1 MLSFDSFIL
10 ISGLLLAAL
19 SVYSFATFLL
29 TNNADSDQLA
39 WASGSEPVK
48 SNSSIINSMRPLV
61 HNLTL
66 KYAQRFFKNNKSR
79 KKIEKLILTAG
90 LSKELNVDE
99 YVGLQILLGIFIP
112 LVLVLLKF
120 GLQMDFP
127 ILIIFGIGALGVAYP
142 SLYCKQNKQNRYIA
156 VVSELPFFIDMLA
169 LSTEANMEFMN
180 AIKRVVEKAD
190 PKGVLTKEFAQV
202 LQEVSFGSSRDDA
215 LRAMASRLD
224 MSEITSFTSIVIDS
238 FATGASV
245 SSVLKEQS
253 IQMRQERFV
262 RAEKAGAKAS
272 QVILF
277 PMLFL
282 IMPAVFIVIFAPVI
296 LGGGM

>member
-10 ISGLLLAAL
+10 ISALILAAL

-29 TNNADSDQLA
+29 ANNADSDQLA

-48 SNSSIINSMRPLV
+48 SGSSIINSLRPLV

-66 KYAQRFFKNNKSR
+66 KYAHRFFKNPKSR
-79 KKIEKLILTAG
+79 AKIEKAILTAG

-99 YVGLQILLGIFIP
+99 YIGFQILLGAFLP
-112 LVLVLLKF
+112 LLLLLLKF

-127 ILIIFGIGALGVAYP
+127 VAFAFGLGAIGFMYP
-142 SLYCKQNKQNRYIA
+142 SIYCKQTKQSRYIS

-190 PKGVLTKEFAQV
+190 PDGVLTKEFGQV

-215 LRAMASRLD
+215 LRAMAARLD

>member
-10 ISGLLLAAL
+10 ISALILAAL

-29 TNNADSDQLA
+29 ASSADSDQLA

-48 SNSSIINSMRPLV
+48 SNSSIINSLRPLV

-66 KYAQRFFKNNKSR
+66 KYAQRFFNNPKSR

-99 YVGLQILLGIFIP
+99 YIGFQILLGVFIP
-112 LVLVLLKF
+112 LALLLLKF

-127 ILIIFGIGALGVAYP
+127 VAIVLGAGFFGFVYP
-142 SLYCKQNKQNRYIA
+142 GFYCKQMKQSRYIS

-190 PKGVLTKEFAQV
+190 PNGVLTKEFGQV

-215 LRAMASRLD
+215 LRAMAARLD

-245 SSVLKEQS
+245 STVLKEQS

>member
-1 MLSFDSFIL
+1 MTA
-10 ISGLLLAAL
+10 LL
-19 SVYSFATFLL
+19 
-29 TNNADSDQLA
+29 
-39 WASGSEPVK
+39 
-48 SNSSIINSMRPLV
+48 RPLV

-66 KYAQRFFKNNKSR
+66 KYAQRFFNNQKSR
-79 KKIEKLILTAG
+79 KNIEKLILTSG
-90 LSKELNVDE
+90 LSKELNTDE
-99 YVGLQILLGIFIP
+99 YIGFQILLGIFIP
-112 LVLVLLKF
+112 LALLLLKF

-127 ILIIFGIGALGVAYP
+127 IAIILGVGVFGFMYP
-142 SLYCKQNKQNRYIA
+142 SIYCKQMKQSRYLS

-190 PKGVLTKEFAQV
+190 PDGVLTKEFGQV

-215 LRAMASRLD
+215 LRAMAARLD

-245 SSVLKEQS
+245 SVVLKEQS